1 MPDRTEKV
9 GTTFV
14 PIGLPD
20 AILKHTIS
28 RVLGSRRKTKW
39 EIRLSQADVKV
50 TEMQGWPE
58 ALGMTNGA
66 ELVVRHL

>member
-14 PIGLPD
+14 PIGLPA

-39 EIRLSQADVKV
+39 EVRLSDVKV
-50 TEMQGWPE
+50 TETQDGQKHW
-58 ALGMTNGA
+58 G
-66 ELVVRHL
+66 